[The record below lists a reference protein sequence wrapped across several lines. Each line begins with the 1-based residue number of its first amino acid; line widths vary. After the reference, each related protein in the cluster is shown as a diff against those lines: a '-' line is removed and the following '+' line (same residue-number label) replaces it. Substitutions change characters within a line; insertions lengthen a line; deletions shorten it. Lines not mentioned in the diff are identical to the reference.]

1 MQILHSIPVTTAL
14 VTDPTWIFSVVL
26 CIILLSPLLLS
37 RLRIPHVIGLILAGV
52 LVGKYGLNILDR
64 DSSFELFGQVGI
76 YYIMFLAGLELDMGS
91 VQQYGRDGIKFGIAT
106 FLIPFFLGLVTSY
119 YLLGFSIFTS
129 VLMACIYSSHT
140 LVTYPTVGR
149 YGLGRHRVVVK
160 SVVAT
165 AFTLLVSLL
174 VLAFVIGSLK
184 PDTNILTWV
193 SFGLKCSVYV
203 AFILIVF
210 PRFGRWF
217 LRRYSDSVM
226 QYIFILALVFL
237 SASLA
242 KMVGLEGLLGA
253 FLAGLVVNRLIPKTS
268 PLMSRLE
275 FVGNAIFIPYFLI
288 GVGMLIDVR
297 VMLGDLQTLWIILV
311 MVVTGAVSKLI
322 ASAVTAWLSGE
333 DRNAMW
339 LMFGLTNAHAAGALA
354 IVMIGTNPEV
364 NLMNDQVLNGTVM
377 LILFSCVIS
386 GFATNRGA
394 RQLALSD
401 ASLEDNRGSYH
412 GKCLITY
419 SQHVNVDVM
428 TQLAILIRNPY
439 IPDSLMGLCVSFD
452 GQEEEN
458 SNEVGNYRMGKQMLE
473 RAQEIAAAADVP
485 MATLNRMS
493 TNIAGGILRTMKE
506 YDCGEVV
513 MCLADRTTGMLKSSL
528 GPIIDDVVGGS
539 HREVMIVR
547 SIVPPGTIRRIL
559 IAVPQKAEYEVGFYK
574 WLEHICRIGEQLDCH
589 LEFHAFADTLPYIKG
604 YMQQK
609 HSNVR
614 TKYDEMNLWTQVMS
628 LQHQTDANC
637 MLVAVTARPG
647 FISYQP
653 QFDNLPLQIHRYFG
667 HTSVMILYP
676 DQWGDPLD
684 TVSVFTPNGTAVTRQ
699 QRTLGS
705 LIRRLFLTQKKS
717 AVVMLAALLSLPAL
731 AQQADYGKMSSYVR
745 QAVIRQTAERR
756 KAPALRYRPPLM
768 SAIVQTTS
776 PQVLRQYDCKIQ
788 AHWGNLYIVILR
800 TNHLAALSREPH
812 VQRIEAGEP
821 CVANMDTSRAV
832 TKADVLHSGMV
843 GDTRWTGRGVVMGI
857 MDIGFDLTHP
867 TFYSADG
874 QQYRIRSFWDQ
885 LDYSGQGD
893 NKDSMLVGCEY
904 TSRQSLLRK
913 AYAADGLLQF
923 HGTHTAST
931 AAGSGYLSQYIG
943 AAPDADICLVANAVS
958 SDRSLV
964 PDSLWYL
971 YNTASDLLGFKY
983 IFDYADRHR
992 QPCVISFSEGRKQEL
1007 YGDDMLAFQVLD
1019 SMLTPGHI
1027 LCSSAGN
1034 DGINLTYLHKP
1045 VGKASASAMLILR
1058 GTTAK
1063 SCGYNL
1069 RSSAKHRFQLHFY
1082 ATPNNKKGMLEYS
1095 TDQIYSQ
1102 PDSIL
1107 TDTVSVGVKDYMIVL
1122 AAYPSCYNP
1131 EQVATELY
1139 IKDVTQTSGPNY
1151 RIGLTLL
1158 GEDIEAEAITY
1169 SAPFENPTNYPEFAD
1184 AVKSHSINFPSC
1196 SPNIICV
1203 GSTAYRTGVHNYSG
1217 DWLSLNYGSDGMRG
1231 TNTSVGPSLAG
1242 LIKPDVMA
1250 PGQNIIAA
1258 FSSYYSEANPA
1269 SDDRE
1274 WDVKRF
1280 QFNGRQYS
1288 WSAQSGTS
1296 MASPIV
1302 GGIIA
1307 CWMQAFPNLSYQ
1319 DAMEAIAATSRQ
1331 PDPSL
1336 SYPNN
1341 WYGWGEI
1348 DAEAGLQYLF
1358 EKYGETDGLLSEE
1371 LRVKSEEFA
1380 TAVYDLAGRRIMGQG
1395 NPSPASALRREWG
1408 IAPLCGAESTFS
1420 AFSKDPSRPREG
1432 ALGARGKEQGASNQL
1447 VNSLKKGLYI
1457 VNGKKVVKL

>member
-1 MQILHSIPVTTAL
+1 MMMQLLHPLTVSTAL

-26 CIILLSPLLLS
+26 CIILLAPLLLRS
-37 RLRIPHVIGLILAGV
+37 LRIPHVIGLILAGV

-91 VQQYGRDGIKFGIAT
+91 VQHYGRDGIKFGLFT
-106 FLIPFFLGLVTSY
+106 FLIPFFLGLFTSY
-119 YLLGFSIFTS
+119 YLLHFGIFTS

-165 AFTLLVSLL
+165 AFALFVSLL

-184 PDTNILTWV
+184 PDTSLLTWIN
-193 SFGLKCSVYV
+193 FGLKCCVYV
-203 AFILIVF
+203 AFVLFVF
-210 PRFGRWF
+210 PRLGRWF

-237 SASLA
+237 SASFA

-297 VMLGDLQTLWIILV
+297 IMLGDPQTLWIILV
-311 MVVTGAVSKLI
+311 MVVTGTLSKLI
-322 ASAVTAWLSGE
+322 ASAVTAWWSGE

-377 LILFSCVIS
+377 LILFSCIIS
-386 GFATNRGA
+386 GFATSRGA
-394 RQLALSD
+394 RRLALSD
-401 ASLEDNRGSYH
+401 TTLEDNRGSYH

-452 GQEEEN
+452 GEGGKE
-458 SNEVGNYRMGKQMLE
+458 SDSVGNYQQGKQMLE

-547 SIVPPGTIRRIL
+547 SIVPPGTIRRVVV
-559 IAVPQKAEYEVGFYK
+559 AVPQKAEYEVGFYK

-589 LEFHAFADTLPYIKG
+589 LEFHAYADTLPYIRG

-614 TKYDEMNLWTQVMS
+614 TKYTEMNLWTQLLS
-628 LQHQTDANC
+628 LQHQTDANS
-637 MLVAVTARPG
+637 MLIAVTARPG

-667 HTSVMILYP
+667 HTSVMLLYP

-684 TVSVFTPNGTAVTRQ
+684 SVSVFTPNGTAVTRQ
-699 QRTLGS
+699 HRTLGS
-705 LIRRLFLTQKKS
+705 LIRRLFLIQKK
-717 AVVMLAALLSLPAL
+717 AVMVLALLLALPTV
-731 AQQADYGKMSSYVR
+731 AQQADYTKMSAYVR
-745 QAVIRQTAERR
+745 QAVVKQKVERRRAPSFRR
-756 KAPALRYRPPLM
+756 KAPLM
-768 SAIVQTTS
+768 SAIVRS
-776 PQVLRQYDCKIQ
+776 ASDEVLLQHDCKIQ
-788 AHWGNLYIVILR
+788 AQWGDLYIVTLPTDR
-800 TNHLAALSREPH
+800 LAALSREPD

-821 CVANMDTSRAV
+821 CVANMDTSRSVIHVDA
-832 TKADVLHSGMV
+832 LHAGML
-843 GDTRWTGRGVVMGI
+843 GNTRWTGKGVVMGI

-874 QQYRIRSFWDQ
+874 QDYRIRSFWDM
-885 LDYSGQGD
+885 LDYTGKGD
-893 NKDSMLVGCEY
+893 NKDSLYIGCEY
-904 TSRQSLLRK
+904 NTRKSLLRK
-913 AYAADGLLQF
+913 AHATDGLEQF
-923 HGTHTAST
+923 HGTHTAGT
-931 AAGSGYLSQYIG
+931 AAGSGYISPYIG
-943 AAPDADICLVANAVS
+943 AAPEADICLVANAVG

-983 IFDYADRHR
+983 IFDYADRHH

-1007 YGDDMLAFQVLD
+1007 YGDDMLAFEVLD
-1019 SMLTPGHI
+1019 SLLKPGHI

-1034 DGINLTYLHKP
+1034 DGFKLTYLHKP
-1045 VGKASASAMLILR
+1045 VGKASASSMLVLN
-1058 GTTAK
+1058 GTPK
-1063 SCGYNL
+1063 QCGYYL
-1069 RSSAKHRFQLHFY
+1069 RSSGNHRFQLHFY
-1082 ATPNNKKGMLEYS
+1082 ATPTNKKGMREY
-1095 TDQIYSQ
+1095 TTEQIYSQ
-1102 PDSIL
+1102 PDSMLI
-1107 TDTVSVGVKDYMIVL
+1107 DTVSVGVKDYMVVL
-1122 AAYPSCYNP
+1122 ASYPSCYNS
-1131 EQVATELY
+1131 EQVATELF

-1158 GEDIEAEAITY
+1158 GEEVEAEAITY
-1169 SAPFENPTNYPEFAD
+1169 NAFFENPSSYPDFSE
-1184 AVKSHSINFPSC
+1184 AVSSHSINFPSC

-1203 GSTAYRTGVHNYSG
+1203 GSTGYRTGVRSYRG
-1217 DWLSLNYGSDGMRG
+1217 DWLSLSYGSDGMRT
-1231 TNTSVGPSLAG
+1231 TNTSIGPSHAG

-1258 FSSYYSEANPA
+1258 FSSYYAEANPN
-1269 SDDRE
+1269 SDYRE
-1274 WDVKRF
+1274 WDVERF
-1280 QFNGRQYS
+1280 QFEGRQYS

-1307 CWMQAFPNLSYQ
+1307 CWMQAFPRLSYQ
-1319 DAMEAIAATSRQ
+1319 DAMEAIAATSRR
-1331 PDPSL
+1331 PDAEL

-1341 WYGWGEI
+1341 YYGWGEI

-1358 EKYGETDGLLSEE
+1358 DKFGMEDGLVNEE

-1380 TAVYDLAGRRIMGQG
+1380 TAVYDLAGRRVMGQE
-1395 NPSPASALRREWG
+1395 N
-1408 IAPLCGAESTFS
+1408 
-1420 AFSKDPSRPREG
+1420 
-1432 ALGARGKEQGASNQL
+1432 
-1447 VNSLKKGLYI
+1447 VNDNVNVNHSSLKKGVYI
-1457 VNGKKVVKL
+1457 VNGRKILY

>member
-1 MQILHSIPVTTAL
+1 MPIATAL
-14 VTDPTWIFSVVL
+14 VTDPTWIFSIVL

-91 VQQYGRDGIKFGIAT
+91 VQHYGKDGIKFGILT
-106 FLIPFFLGLVTSY
+106 FLIPFVMGVLSSY
-119 YLLGFSIFTS
+119 YLLGLSIFTS

-165 AFTLLVSLL
+165 AFALLVSLL

-184 PDTNILTWV
+184 PDTTILTWV
-193 SFGLKCSVYV
+193 DFGLQCCVYV
-203 AFILIVF
+203 AFVLFVF

-297 VMLGDLQTLWIILV
+297 IMVGDPTTMWIILV
-311 MVVTGAVSKLI
+311 MVVTGAVSKLL

-354 IVMIGTNPEV
+354 IVMIGTSPEV

-377 LILFSCVIS
+377 LILFSCIIS
-386 GFATNRGA
+386 GIATSRGA
-394 RQLALSD
+394 RRLALSD
-401 ASLEDNRGSYH
+401 ATLEDNRGSYH

-439 IPDSLMGLCVSFD
+439 IPDSLMGLCVSYD
-452 GQEEEN
+452 GPNDKEDHG
-458 SNEVGNYRMGKQMLE
+458 VGNYLMGKQMLE

-485 MATLNRMS
+485 MSTLNRMS
-493 TNIAGGILRTMKE
+493 TNIAGGIMRTMKE

-547 SIVPPGTIRRIL
+547 SIVPPGTIRRVVV
-559 IAVPQKAEYEVGFYK
+559 AVPQKAEYEVGFYK

-614 TKYDEMNLWTQVMS
+614 CKYNEMNLWTQLMS
-628 LQHQTDANC
+628 LQHQTDANS

-684 TVSVFTPNGTAVTRQ
+684 SVSVFTPNGTAVTRQ
-699 QRTLGS
+699 HRTLGS
-705 LIRRLFLTQKKS
+705 LIRRLFFTQKT
-717 AVVMLAALLSLPAL
+717 AVLILAALMSLPSV
-731 AQQADYGKMSSYVR
+731 AQKADLSKMSGYVR
-745 QAVIRQTAERR
+745 RAVIQQTAQRR
-756 KAPALRYRPPLM
+756 KAPSFRGQAPLM
-768 SAIVQTTS
+768 SAIVKSSS
-776 PQVLRQYDCKIQ
+776 PQVLQQYDCKIQ
-788 AHWGNLYIVILR
+788 ARWGDLYIVTLR
-800 TNHLAALSREPH
+800 TDQLAALSREPK

-821 CVANMDTSRAV
+821 CVANMDTSRTI
-832 TKADVLHSGMV
+832 TKADRLHSGMLA
-843 GDTRWTGRGVVMGI
+843 DTRWTGEGVVMGI

-867 TFYSADG
+867 TFYSSDG
-874 QQYRIRSFWDQ
+874 QKYRIRSFWDQ
-885 LDYSGQGD
+885 LDFTGQGD
-893 NKDSMLVGCEY
+893 NKDSMIVGCEY
-904 TSRQSLLRK
+904 TTKQSILRK
-913 AYAADGLLQF
+913 ACAADGLLQF

-931 AAGSGYLSQYIG
+931 AAGSGYLSQYTG
-943 AAPDADICLVANAVS
+943 AAPDADICLVANAVG

-983 IFDYADRHR
+983 IFDYADSRH

-1007 YGDDMLAFQVLD
+1007 YGDDMLAFQILD

-1034 DGINLTYLHKP
+1034 DGISLTYLHKP
-1045 VGKASASAMLILR
+1045 VGKASASSMLVLR
-1058 GTTAK
+1058 GTSAK
-1063 SCGYNL
+1063 TGAYYL
-1069 RSSAKHRFQLHFY
+1069 RSSASHRFQLHFF
-1082 ATPNNKKGMLEYS
+1082 ATPTNKKGIKEY
-1095 TDQIYSQ
+1095 TTEQIYSE

-1151 RIGLTLL
+1151 RIGLMLL

-1169 SAPFENPTNYPEFAD
+1169 STFFENPTNYPDFSD
-1184 AVKSHSINFPSC
+1184 AISSHSINFPSC

-1203 GSTAYRTGVHNYSG
+1203 GSTAYRTGVRNYSG

-1231 TNTSVGPSLAG
+1231 ENTSIGPSLAG

-1258 FSSYYSEANPA
+1258 FSSYYSEANPT

-1274 WDVKRF
+1274 WDVERF
-1280 QFNGRQYS
+1280 LYGDRQYS

-1307 CWMQAFPNLSYQ
+1307 CWMQAFPRLSYQ
-1319 DAMEAIAATSRQ
+1319 DAMEAIAATSRR

-1341 WYGWGEI
+1341 YYGWGEI

-1358 EKYGETDGLLSEE
+1358 EKYGETDGLVNEE
-1371 LRVKSEEFA
+1371 LRMKSEEFA
-1380 TAVYDLAGRRIMGQG
+1380 TAVYDLAGRRV
-1395 NPSPASALRREWG
+1395 
-1408 IAPLCGAESTFS
+1408 
-1420 AFSKDPSRPREG
+1420 
-1432 ALGARGKEQGASNQL
+1432 LGQGASNQL

-1457 VNGKKVVKL
+1457 VNGRKILY